1 MQEHKSAM
9 EINFSLP
16 SNNSDE
22 YRFNNRHF
30 FEFEKHIENEHN
42 YMTTIYFTPI
52 FICTTLFGN
61 SAILIA
67 IWKTPSLRSA
77 ANIFLSSLAFSD
89 LAVGLIVQPLFIA
102 SVQRRMYSVFILYV
116 TVGIFFSIAS
126 FLTVTA
132 IGIERLLALQL
143 HLRYHAV
150 VTQFRVTWVVIF
162 IYFISG
168 VIASSSLW
176 IPSVS
181 SVIYISFVFGNFV
194 VYMKIYLIIRRHQRQ
209 IQHQQR
215 GQQDNI
221 FSGAK
226 RFKKTALKTFLVCIV
241 LVCCYMPYS
250 LVVKITLIAGLPFS
264 PKVYSIT
271 VGLVFLNSSINP
283 LLYYWRDNEIRTALK
298 QLFRCCFC

>member
-1 MQEHKSAM
+1 MEEHKSAM
-9 EINFSLP
+9 EINLSLP

-22 YRFNNRHF
+22 DRFNNGYF
-30 FEFEKHIENEHN
+30 FEFEKYIENEHN

-52 FICTTLFGN
+52 VICTTLFGN
-61 SAILIA
+61 SAILIT
-67 IWKTPSLRSA
+67 IWKTSSLHSA
-77 ANIFLSSLAFSD
+77 ANILLSSLAVSD

-102 SVQRRMYSVFILYV
+102 SVQSRMYSVFILYV

-126 FLTVTA
+126 FFTVTA

-162 IYFISG
+162 IYFISA

-176 IPSVS
+176 VLGAPSV
-181 SVIYISFVFGNFV
+181 VYISFIFGNFV
-194 VYMKIYLIIRRHQRQ
+194 VYIKIYLIIRRHQRQ

-215 GQQDNI
+215 QQQDNI
-221 FSGAK
+221 FSAAK
-226 RFKKTALKTFLVCIV
+226 RFKKTALKTFLVCIL

-250 LVVKITLIAGLPFS
+250 LVVKIALIAGLHFP

-271 VGLVFLNSSINP
+271 VALIFLNSSINP
-283 LLYYWRDNEIRTALK
+283 LLYCWRDREIRTALK
-298 QLFRCCFC
+298 QLFGC